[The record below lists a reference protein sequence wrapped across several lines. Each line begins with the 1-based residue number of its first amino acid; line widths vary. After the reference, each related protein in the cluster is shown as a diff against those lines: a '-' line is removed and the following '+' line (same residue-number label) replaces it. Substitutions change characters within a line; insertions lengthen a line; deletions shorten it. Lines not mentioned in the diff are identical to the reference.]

1 MEHRL
6 CVVGLGYVGLALVKA
21 TSARGIPTIGVD
33 SNSDV
38 VSNLNGNLSK
48 QNAISSIDLD
58 DMKNNG
64 FVAFNKIPNNSCNVY
79 LICVPTPLTQEGKAE
94 LKYIID
100 AATSISKVLK
110 KDDLIVLESTTYP
123 GTTEEVVLPILEQSG
138 MKAGVDF
145 FLAFSPERV
154 DPGNTRYSIVNT
166 PKVVSGYSKNC
177 TERAINFYGKFVQT
191 LKIAKGLKEAELAK
205 LIENSYRL
213 VNISFV
219 NELAQYAKALGI
231 DVWDSID
238 CASSKPF
245 GFQAF
250 WPSAGAGGHCIPVD
264 PVYLSGI
271 VQERLGVEFRMIQTA
286 KDINEKMSNYIA
298 MRVKNLLSLAELTH
312 QPRVLILG
320 VSYKPNSS
328 DVRDSPATGVIES
341 LNTLG
346 YNVEYF
352 DPYVP
357 TFKSKS
363 LLGNTLDSIANPE
376 AQVENYDVVIILQ
389 AHEQILSSGWLLS
402 AKRILDATGSLRAI
416 ESDSIELL

>member
-6 CVVGLGYVGLALVKA
+6 CIVGLGYVGLALAKA
-21 TSARGIPTIGVD
+21 TSEKGIPTIGVD

-38 VSNLNGNLSK
+38 VSNLNGNIAK
-48 QNAISSIDLD
+48 HNVISSIDLEM
-58 DMKNNG
+58 MKKNG
-64 FVAFNKIPNNSCNVY
+64 FVAFDSIPNNSCNVY
-79 LICVPTPLTQEGKAE
+79 LICVPTPLTEEGKAE
-94 LKYIID
+94 VKYIID
-100 AATSISKVLK
+100 ATTSISKVLK

-123 GTTEEVVLPILEQSG
+123 GTTEEVVLPILELSG

-154 DPGNTRYSIVNT
+154 DPGNLMHSIANT
-166 PKVVSGYSKNC
+166 PKIVSGYSKNC
-177 TERAINFYGKFVQT
+177 TERAINFYVEFVDT

-219 NELAQYAKALGI
+219 NELAQYAEALEI

-264 PVYLSGI
+264 PMYLSGI

-286 KDINEKMSNYIA
+286 KDINGDMPNYIS
-298 MRVKNLLSLAELTH
+298 MRVHNMLSIAQLKY
-312 QPRVLILG
+312 QPRVLVLG

-328 DVRDSPATGVIES
+328 DVRDSPAIQVIES
-341 LNTLG
+341 LSTLG
-346 YNVEYF
+346 YSVDYF
-352 DPYVP
+352 DPHVP
-357 TFKSKS
+357 TFKLGS
-363 LLGNTLDSIANPE
+363 LFGSALDSILNPE
-376 AQVENYDVVIILQ
+376 AQIENYDAVIILQ
-389 AHEQILSSGWLLS
+389 AHEQIMSSGWLLS
-402 AKRILDATGSLRAI
+402 AKRILDATGSLRTI
-416 ESDSIELL
+416 DSDSIELL